1 MAKDFSISSKVL
13 DTDKYVYREERD
25 LSKTQVDWGTVSQ
38 ELTTTINTIRDERET
53 QKAEIEKA
61 QVESMNRVG
70 EFDQYNH
77 KGLNETVLEGS
88 EWAKNAMSVQMDF
101 VRRGLTTPSENKR
114 YQQRVKDGFA
124 SFKGNLDK
132 FSKDFDIS
140 QQRLQP
146 GNPDGE
152 ANIGEQYITGTLAGL
167 GNLGNYELGGNAAT
181 GELHFIDI
189 RSDVDPND
197 PASQLSLGVINPRV
211 NQRINFIKTS
221 DAALGEVEKLGEVVS
236 ASVLAQQGVL
246 TMEDWRD
253 MPNSKDMMAGMVN
266 VIAGQDTQKL
276 NILQDRMGYTKD
288 NFTEDPNVIDPNHP
302 DYDPTKVLATANPDR
317 SGTMSFKFNPTQEEE
332 IRKAAELALE
342 SQISIKAGFTKGFAE
357 QKQSSLEV
365 GQEINLDEGRGYFNS
380 LRDFITAEGT
390 TANSGAQNL
399 VNEFNKGLAEGEMPY
414 QQVKRNL
421 DADGVIKSFELTRE
435 DGEPMTVDV
444 EGLSTVDAMRE
455 LWGAATPGGAMKWET
470 LMREDPT
477 LLDNF
482 PDAYGTGE
490 ASGQGQLDEYGVV
503 DIMSASDAL
512 GGKTPIDYVQSNLG
526 GTLGSWV
533 DNSPQVKQTYEEVVN
548 AALPSQMFDDIG
560 GSAGIKV
567 TVNSNGNLDVQIGE
581 SATQIKNAWQ
591 GDDKTIN
598 HIQKIEDLI
607 EVERKRLQDKRAG
620 RTGGSSSGGGGTPAP
635 SDMRIKNN
643 INLVGTSPNGHNIY
657 TFMYK
662 DPSKHLEGIYQGVMA
677 QEVPHA
683 TVQVGEELW
692 VDYNKLDVDFIKVS

>member
-61 QVESMNRVG
+61 NIESMNRAG

-88 EWAKNAMSVQMDF
+88 EWAKNALSVQMDHM
-101 VRRGLTTPSENKR
+101 RRGLITPSENKR

-221 DAALGEVEKLGEVVS
+221 DAALGEVSKLGEVVS

-288 NFTEDPNVIDPNHP
+288 NFTEDPNVIDPNH
-302 DYDPTKVLATANPDR
+302 
-317 SGTMSFKFNPTQEEE
+317 
-332 IRKAAELALE
+332 
-342 SQISIKAGFTKGFAE
+342 
-357 QKQSSLEV
+357 
-365 GQEINLDEGRGYFNS
+365 
-380 LRDFITAEGT
+380 
-390 TANSGAQNL
+390 
-399 VNEFNKGLAEGEMPY
+399 
-414 QQVKRNL
+414 
-421 DADGVIKSFELTRE
+421 
-435 DGEPMTVDV
+435 
-444 EGLSTVDAMRE
+444 
-455 LWGAATPGGAMKWET
+455 
-470 LMREDPT
+470 
-477 LLDNF
+477 
-482 PDAYGTGE
+482 
-490 ASGQGQLDEYGVV
+490 
-503 DIMSASDAL
+503 
-512 GGKTPIDYVQSNLG
+512 
-526 GTLGSWV
+526 
-533 DNSPQVKQTYEEVVN
+533 
-548 AALPSQMFDDIG
+548 
-560 GSAGIKV
+560 
-567 TVNSNGNLDVQIGE
+567 
-581 SATQIKNAWQ
+581 
-591 GDDKTIN
+591 
-598 HIQKIEDLI
+598 H
-607 EVERKRLQDKRAG
+607 
-620 RTGGSSSGGGGTPAP
+620 
-635 SDMRIKNN
+635 
-643 INLVGTSPNGHNIY
+643 
-657 TFMYK
+657 
-662 DPSKHLEGIYQGVMA
+662 
-677 QEVPHA
+677 
-683 TVQVGEELW
+683 
-692 VDYNKLDVDFIKVS
+692 